1 MSVLASTTVRN
12 LTPILAEQVV
22 NDLYDSQGER
32 WSKFGEAGRAKS
44 VRDVADHINYLAAAL
59 ASDEPN
65 LFHEY
70 LAWCKVLFAGLN
82 FSPDAL
88 PDTLAAIRHV
98 LEQSL
103 PAEMHAEVLGLLDSG
118 VQELQNAATV
128 LPSFLVGNGPLDQL
142 ARNFLDALLAGNR
155 HHASEMILAAV
166 QGGIGVKD
174 IYGQVFERT
183 QREIG
188 CLWQTNQI
196 GVAQEHFCTAA
207 TQTIMSQLYP
217 YIFTGQ
223 RKGRRMVM
231 TCVGGELH
239 EMGARMV
246 ADIFEMEGWD
256 TYFLGANTPPEAVL
270 RAVEERR
277 ADILAISITIATH
290 LGQATAL
297 IDGLR
302 QREGTKHTRVLVGG
316 YPFNLS
322 PNLWK
327 KTGADGYAPNAQSA
341 LRTAEEVL
349 QG

>member
-1 MSVLASTTVRN
+1 MSALASKAICD
-12 LTPILAEQVV
+12 LTPVLAEQVV
-22 NDLYDSQGER
+22 NDLYGNQGER
-32 WSKFGEAGRAKS
+32 WSKFGEAKRAKS
-44 VRDVADHINYLAAAL
+44 IRDVAYHMNYLAEAL
-59 ASDEPN
+59 ASDEPK
-65 LFHEY
+65 LFYEY

-166 QGGIGVKD
+166 KGGVGVKD

-183 QREIG
+183 QREVG
-188 CLWQTNQI
+188 RLWQTNQI

-207 TQTIMSQLYP
+207 TQMIMSQLYP

-223 RKGRRMVM
+223 HKGRRMVM
-231 TCVGGELH
+231 ACVGGELH
-239 EMGARMV
+239 EIGARMV

-256 TYFLGANTPPEAVL
+256 TYFLGANTPREAVL
-270 RAVEERR
+270 RTVEERQ
-277 ADILAISITIATH
+277 ADILAISVTMATH
-290 LGQATAL
+290 LGQVSAL

-302 QREGTKHTRVLVGG
+302 QQERIGQTRVLVGG
-316 YPFNLS
+316 YPFNQS
-322 PNLWK
+322 PNLWQK
-327 KTGADGYAPNAQSA
+327 MGADGYAANAQNA
-341 LRTAEEVL
+341 LRAAEEAL
-349 QG
+349 QI